1 MQEYQAS
8 DAEISQY
15 QDYFVETTNEYEKML
30 ESINKELEGTQEGL
44 KELNGMLRAMFITHS
59 NWQRSLLV
67 QLLTINNEMLVY
79 NNPIFSGHNPHL
91 EKEE

>member
-1 MQEYQAS
+1 LQEYQAS
-8 DAEISQY
+8 DAEIAQY

-59 NWQRSLLV
+59 N
-67 QLLTINNEMLVY
+67 
-79 NNPIFSGHNPHL
+79 
-91 EKEE
+91 